1 MRVLDPFGMSSR
13 IARLLV
19 RGLFAALFRIRRV
32 GELPASGPLIV
43 VANHQGWADG
53 FLLAAAFPL
62 AAPIRLLGD
71 REGTMGVWWH
81 RAILRLI
88 GLVIPIDR
96 RSAGA
101 ARGGPGRPRP
111 PLPPAQA
118 AASAPPRGAAARAAA
133 AAPRPRPA

>member
-19 RGLFAALFRIRRV
+19 RGIFAALFRIRRV

-96 RSAGA
+96 RSAAA
-101 ARGGPGRPRP
+101 ARRAVPAPPPPPPPPPGGVPFSPALPVPPPPRPRP
-111 PLPPAQA
+111 PV
-118 AASAPPRGAAARAAA
+118 PRV
-133 AAPRPRPA
+133 